1 MVMVSR
7 LTRYVLTVGGA
18 GRLTAFPPGFVFET
32 DLEDS
37 AGIGAPPAPGPLHGL
52 ILPALAT
59 SAEPPTK
66 IDRVAGGDTANCS
79 TVSAVTEVA
88 TPAVAELEAA
98 VAREIEH
105 ALPALT
111 EEMVAHF
118 VEFIPDL
125 RIEDEDIRELL
136 HASSHANLVTVVDI
150 FTHGIPVDQVEVPAA
165 AAHYVRRMA
174 QRDVPVESLL
184 RAYRLGGGLFL
195 QWWLRAVEGHEPSS
209 RTLLAATK
217 HIALVATDYI
227 DRISQTLVEIYDEER
242 KLWAQRA
249 AATRSVQVR
258 TVLLDEDLD
267 VATAEALTGHR
278 MRGSHVGVVAWSPAT
293 DNGRE
298 VESTGQLIAE
308 ITGRQPLAVLTDDRT
323 LWAWVSGPNTAK
335 LDVAALD
342 AELRRRRS
350 PMRIAVGSPAVGLI
364 GFRSSHHEAV
374 ATQRVA
380 NIRGDDSPGVTAF
393 ADVAISTF
401 LARDL
406 RAARRWVADVL
417 GGLATDD
424 DAMAE
429 LRRTV
434 LHFLQ
439 TGSSLTEAA
448 VRLHLH
454 KNTVRYR
461 LRKAEDVRGRP
472 ISDRRLDVETALLA
486 CVQLGKAV
494 LIRTGL

>member
-1 MVMVSR
+1 M
-7 LTRYVLTVGGA
+7 
-18 GRLTAFPPGFVFET
+18 LTAFPPGFVFET

-98 VAREIEH
+98 VAREMEP

-136 HASSHANLVTVVDI
+136 HASSHANLVTAVDI

-195 QWWLRAVEGHEPSS
+195 QWWLRAVERHEPSS

-217 HIALVATDYI
+217 HIALVASEYI
-227 DRISQTLVEIYDEER
+227 DRISQTLVEI
-242 KLWAQRA
+242 
-249 AATRSVQVR
+249 
-258 TVLLDEDLD
+258 
-267 VATAEALTGHR
+267 
-278 MRGSHVGVVAWSPAT
+278 
-293 DNGRE
+293 
-298 VESTGQLIAE
+298 
-308 ITGRQPLAVLTDDRT
+308 
-323 LWAWVSGPNTAK
+323 
-335 LDVAALD
+335 
-342 AELRRRRS
+342 
-350 PMRIAVGSPAVGLI
+350 
-364 GFRSSHHEAV
+364 
-374 ATQRVA
+374 
-380 NIRGDDSPGVTAF
+380 
-393 ADVAISTF
+393 
-401 LARDL
+401 
-406 RAARRWVADVL
+406 
-417 GGLATDD
+417 
-424 DAMAE
+424 
-429 LRRTV
+429 
-434 LHFLQ
+434 
-439 TGSSLTEAA
+439 
-448 VRLHLH
+448 
-454 KNTVRYR
+454 
-461 LRKAEDVRGRP
+461 
-472 ISDRRLDVETALLA
+472 
-486 CVQLGKAV
+486 
-494 LIRTGL
+494 